1 MKHLDKIA
9 KEIFKEKIVDTGEF
23 DKIRPRFIN
32 LRPDTIKTKEGK
44 NVAIRILKLASKK
57 NIKNR
62 GANPDDMLTVMKIK
76 SVESA
81 VYGNIGCKKERV
93 YLTEQIVKQMHK
105 QLISDIKILIYG
117 LSN

>member
-23 DKIRPRFIN
+23 NKIRPRFIN
-32 LRPDTIKTKEGK
+32 LRLDTIKTKEGK
-44 NVAIRILKLASKK
+44 SVATKILKLTAK

-81 VYGNIGCKKERV
+81 VYKNIKCKEERV

-117 LSN
+117 LCN

>member
-9 KEIFKEKIVDTGEF
+9 KEIFKEKIVNTGEF

-32 LRPDTIKTKEGK
+32 LRPDSIKTKEGK
-44 NVAIRILKLASKK
+44 NVAIRILKLASK

-62 GANPDDMLTVMKIK
+62 GANHDDMLTVMKIK

-81 VYGNIGCKKERV
+81 VYGNIRCKKERV

-117 LSN
+117 LRN

>member
-23 DKIRPRFIN
+23 NKIRPRFIN
-32 LRPDTIKTKEGK
+32 LRLDTIKTKEGK
-44 NVAIRILKLASKK
+44 SVATKILKLTAK

-81 VYGNIGCKKERV
+81 VYKNIKCKEERV

-105 QLISDIKILIYG
+105 QLISDIKILIYR
-117 LSN
+117 LCN

>member
-9 KEIFKEKIVDTGEF
+9 REIFKEKIVDTGEF

-32 LRPDTIKTKEGK
+32 LRPDSIKTKEGK
-44 NVAIRILKLASKK
+44 NVAIRILKLVAK

-62 GANPDDMLTVMKIK
+62 DANPDDMLMVMKIK

-117 LSN
+117 LRN